1 MDAPD
6 LPDPIMLAIPA
17 FVALIVAEMIYA
29 RLTGRAKF
37 EPRDSAASLVM
48 GLGNTIS
55 GIILGGLAV
64 AWFVFIEPFAL
75 FDIGWAWWAFALCFV
90 LDDFV
95 YYWAHRF
102 AHTVRWWW
110 ADHVVH
116 HSSQHYNLT
125 TALRQPWLSPLTLK
139 FILFGSWL
147 VLIGFP
153 AAMVAF
159 VGALNLVY
167 QFWIHTEVV
176 RRLPAPIEA
185 VFNTPSHHRVHH
197 AVNPRYLDRN
207 YAGVFI
213 IWDKLF
219 GTFEPERAD
228 EPCRYGVVRQL
239 GTYNPLKICLHEWI
253 GIVKDV
259 RSARSVRE
267 ALGYWLGPPGW
278 SPDGSRD
285 SSKILKQRW
294 MEQRRAAAGEPAQD
308 EQAQAGPPP
317 APAQ

>member
-1 MDAPD
+1 MDAPE
-6 LPDPIMLAIPA
+6 LPDPILFAIPA

-29 RLTGRAKF
+29 RMTGRARS
-37 EPRDSAASLVM
+37 EPRDSAASLGM
-48 GLGNTIS
+48 GLGNTVS
-55 GIILGGLAV
+55 GIVLGGMAL
-64 AWFVFIEPFAL
+64 AWFLFISQFAM
-75 FDIGWAWWAFALCFV
+75 FDIGWALWAFVLCFV

-95 YYWAHRF
+95 YYWSHRF

-125 TALRQPWLSPLTLK
+125 TALRQPWLNPLTFK
-139 FILFGSWL
+139 FIFFGSWL

-153 AAMVAF
+153 VAMVAF

-167 QFWIHTEVV
+167 QFWIHTETV
-176 RRLPAPIEA
+176 RRLPAPIEY

-213 IWDKLF
+213 IWDRLF
-219 GTFEPERAD
+219 GTFEPERDD
-228 EPCRYGVVRQL
+228 EPCRYGIVRQL

-259 RSARSVRE
+259 RSARSSRE
-267 ALGYWLGPPGW
+267 VLG
-278 SPDGSRD
+278 
-285 SSKILKQRW
+285 
-294 MEQRRAAAGEPAQD
+294 
-308 EQAQAGPPP
+308 
-317 APAQ
+317 